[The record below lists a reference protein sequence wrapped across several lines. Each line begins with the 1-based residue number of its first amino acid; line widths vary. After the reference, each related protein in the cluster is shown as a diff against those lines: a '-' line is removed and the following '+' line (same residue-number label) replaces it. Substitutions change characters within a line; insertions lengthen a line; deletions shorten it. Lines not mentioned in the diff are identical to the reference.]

1 MRRLP
6 SPALLTAFIV
16 ILVLMAIGHLTD
28 MSKESRLTAELL
40 NAGHVLI
47 MGLFALVCLALA
59 GSLLKQSL
67 PKRNHHYLAAFVL
80 TVVVGI
86 LWEAA
91 QIVSPRNADVYDV
104 LRDAIGAVT
113 FLAFYIRFDPSL
125 SEARKRWGF
134 ITRTTLLVGPPLIVI
149 VTMLPAAAWAGAF
162 YYRSHQVPY
171 LATFDSS
178 WERLFWTTANAT
190 LEITPPPDD
199 WSESDGTMVGR
210 MFCQPTPRSGFAIN
224 HVYPDWS
231 NYDFLQLQLYFD
243 DRAPGLF
250 YVQVEDAEFQ
260 GTVADRYTF
269 QSEISPGHNL
279 IEVPLD
285 SAGQLPSGRP
295 LDLGQIKIVYFFTAD
310 TTRTY
315 QIYIDNIRLR

>member
-1 MRRLP
+1 MRSIPL
-6 SPALLTAFIV
+6 PALLTAFFI
-16 ILVLMAIGHLTD
+16 ILVLMAFGHLTD
-28 MSKESRLTAELL
+28 IPVESRLTAELS
-40 NAGHVLI
+40 NVGHVFI

-59 GSLLKQSL
+59 GNLLKHSL
-67 PKRNHHYLAAFVL
+67 PKRSYHYLAAFVL

-91 QIVSPRNADVYDV
+91 QIVFPRNADIYDL

-113 FLAFYIRFDPSL
+113 FLAFYTRFDPSL

-134 ITRTTLLVGPPLIVI
+134 KTRTIMLVGPPLIVI
-149 VTMLPAAAWAGAF
+149 VTMLPAVAWASAF
-162 YYRSHQVPY
+162 YYRNHQVPL

-178 WERLFWTTANAT
+178 WETLFWTTANAT
-190 LEITPPPDD
+190 LEMTPAPDD
-199 WSESDGTMVGR
+199 WSQSDGTMVGR
-210 MFCQPTPRSGFAIN
+210 LICQPTPRSGFAIN

-243 DRAPGLF
+243 HSAPGLF